1 VIRLQWGSGKKRAA
15 RFPGAAKAGIR
26 LVISR
31 PVLGQF
37 AAHMPQAKLFRD
49 RKGRDEWRVERID
62 DEGDCEVTIFAGPG
76 AEERARRFADREY
89 GDFEEVEL

>member
-1 VIRLQWGSGKKRAA
+1 M
-15 RFPGAAKAGIR
+15 FPEKLMA
-26 LVISR
+26 
-31 PVLGQF
+31 
-37 AAHMPQAKLFRD
+37 QAKLFRD
-49 RKGRDEWRVERID
+49 RAGLDEWRVERID